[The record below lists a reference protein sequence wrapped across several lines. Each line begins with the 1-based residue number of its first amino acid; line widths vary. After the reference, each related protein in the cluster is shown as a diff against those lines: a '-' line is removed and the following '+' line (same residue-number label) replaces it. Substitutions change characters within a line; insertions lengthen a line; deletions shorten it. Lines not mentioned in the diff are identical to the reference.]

1 MKVAKMSVLI
11 LLLAVLGINSA
22 EIAEEV
28 VFEETFDGKLKDG
41 WRWIREESEDWRI
54 KDGALEI
61 CVRPGD
67 SQSVRNALVRSAPD
81 RTQGKYAVEVT
92 ITNLHPPKN
101 QFEQAGITWY
111 CGGKPMFKLV
121 KELVDGKLMIIP
133 GRKPITND
141 TVQFRLVVERE
152 NYIAQFRPNGEGEF
166 ITSATGKLPAPDNDD
181 VSIQCYHGSF
191 EEDRWIRFDNFRIV
205 KLSE

>member
-1 MKVAKMSVLI
+1 MAKMIGLI
-11 LLLAVLGINSA
+11 LLFSILRIYAA
-22 EIAEEV
+22 EISEEI

-54 KDGALEI
+54 KDNALEI

-67 SQSVRNALVRSAPD
+67 SQSVKNALVRAAPD
-81 RTQGKYAVEVT
+81 RTQGKFAIEVT
-92 ITNLHPPKN
+92 ITNLHPLKN

-111 CGGKPMFKLV
+111 CGGKPVFKLV

-133 GRKPITND
+133 GRKPMTNE
-141 TVQFRLVVERE
+141 TVQLRLVVDRE
-152 NYIAQFRPNGEGEF
+152 NYIAQFRPNCEGEF
-166 ITSATGKLPAPDNDD
+166 ITAATGKLPPPENDE

-191 EEDRWIRFDNFRIV
+191 EEDRWVRFDDFRII